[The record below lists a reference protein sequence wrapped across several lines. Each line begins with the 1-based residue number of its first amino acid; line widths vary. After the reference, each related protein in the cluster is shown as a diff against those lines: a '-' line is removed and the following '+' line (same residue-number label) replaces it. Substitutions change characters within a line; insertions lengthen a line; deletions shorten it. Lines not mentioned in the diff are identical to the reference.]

1 LFITKPFSSDYER
14 QEFESTIQ
22 DLKQKIHL
30 ALLLE
35 ANLESD
41 NFEHILIQ
49 NIDTNIDD
57 TLFQSTEESSARNI
71 RKAFG
76 VPSILLEDSDNSI
89 FGNSGE
95 LLTQAKQM
103 HWENKAEERSIIID
117 AFQMLFSNSILI
129 LTLVITGQLHQ

>member
-22 DLKQKIHL
+22 DLKGSENSSV
-30 ALLLE
+30 LLLE

-41 NFEHILIQ
+41 NLAEHILIQ

-117 AFQMLFSNSILI
+117 AFQMLFSNPY
-129 LTLVITGQLHQ
+129 

>member
-1 LFITKPFSSDYER
+1 MKGKNLKVLSKKGENSSGV
-14 QEFESTIQ
+14 
-22 DLKQKIHL
+22 
-30 ALLLE
+30 LLLE

-41 NFEHILIQ
+41 NLAEHILIQ

-57 TLFQSTEESSARNI
+57 TLFSTEESSARNI

-117 AFQMLFSNSILI
+117 AFQMLFSNLY
-129 LTLVITGQLHQ
+129 

>member
-22 DLKQKIHL
+22 DLKGSEKFV
-30 ALLLE
+30 LLLE

-41 NFEHILIQ
+41 NLAEHILIQ

-89 FGNSGE
+89 FGNSE

-103 HWENKAEERSIIID
+103 HWENKAEERSIM
-117 AFQMLFSNSILI
+117 MLFKCYFQISILI